1 MLWCAHVF
9 HSLRVLIDVRL
20 AIIGLTFQF
29 NTARIS
35 RDRYEQY
42 QRIYE
47 DEVVRL
53 NASTDLSSQT
63 PDFEGLKAFP
73 ELRFTLLRH
82 WSLYEA
88 MVHSSYVASKMAIWR
103 EKGRRRLTG
112 LFAKMGYSI
121 PNAQQSFQ
129 MVPMKSREELSERL
143 DQFAPEYGL
152 MDLSYPSF
160 IRYFGYQRQP
170 VGAADMVEALGALLD
185 VGGRVKLVLEVT
197 GAKNGGEWFGGGKVL
212 EVGGLWRD
220 EDRQSLPQEGD
231 ERVEKKT
238 VTWWVHNFWDAF
250 DALSR

>member
-1 MLWCAHVF
+1 M
-9 HSLRVLIDVRL
+9 S
-20 AIIGLTFQF
+20 IIGLTFQF

-47 DEVVRL
+47 DEVARL
-53 NASTDLSSQT
+53 NARSDSST
-63 PDFEGLKAFP
+63 PAHDFEGLRPTP

-82 WSLYEA
+82 WSLYDA

-129 MVPMKSREELSERL
+129 MVPMKNREELTERL

-152 MDLSYPSF
+152 LELSYPSF

-170 VGAADMVEALGALLD
+170 VGAADMVESLSALLD
-185 VGGRVKLVLEVT
+185 VGGRVKLILEMQ
-197 GAKNGGEWFGGGKVL
+197 GAKNGGEWFSGGRVL
-212 EVGGLWRD
+212 EIGGLWRE
-220 EDRQSLPQEGD
+220 EDRKPVPS
-231 ERVEKKT
+231 ERREDAEEEPPTKT
-238 VTWWVHNFWDAF
+238 LSWWVHNFWDAY
-250 DALSR
+250 DALTK